1 MLVQATGCQFNVFC
15 NDLYTK
21 PSCPGPTWRPLTKCE
36 GDYLRFASPPLQM
49 EVELFRKPVF
59 NQDIFLLQESSEPV
73 KLDQRFC
80 WKQNVNFTFGFS
92 DTLYVQ
98 FKTDASYK
106 ARGFNC
112 TVTCEGFDFS
122 QLFARIPFTEEEED
136 IEDYEDDYEDDL
148 DDDYVD
154 EDYELDE

>member
-1 MLVQATGCQFNVFC
+1 
-15 NDLYTK
+15 
-21 PSCPGPTWRPLTKCE
+21 
-36 GDYLRFASPPLQM
+36 M

>member
-1 MLVQATGCQFNVFC
+1 MIST
-15 NDLYTK
+15 
-21 PSCPGPTWRPLTKCE
+21 PSQHARDQHGGLSPSAKEIISGSIRPTLRWRW
-36 GDYLRFASPPLQM
+36 RSPITVGFSPTS
-49 EVELFRKPVF
+49 V
-59 NQDIFLLQESSEPV
+59 FLLQESTEPV

-112 TVTCEGFDFS
+112 TVICEGFDFA
-122 QLFARIPFTEEEED
+122 QLFARIPFTEEQEE
-136 IEDYEDDYEDDL
+136 IEDYDDEYEDDL
-148 DDDYVD
+148 DEDYIEED